1 VPGEGRGPDQF
12 VPGGAVSVE
21 RQRQGR
27 PYGGALGRHEGRVLD
42 QPGDRHAGPSA
53 GRLGEPD
60 EVLADH
66 RIPAGILCGRLA
78 WRVFADQLG
87 IVPAP
92 VVPLP
97 TLGVLVPAAL
107 ALALAIAAV
116 PGESAARAR
125 PAQILR
131 SE

>member
-1 VPGEGRGPDQF
+1 
-12 VPGGAVSVE
+12 VSW
-21 RQRQGR
+21 QA
-27 PYGGALGRHEGRVLD
+27 GALIG
-42 QPGDRHAGPSA
+42 AA
-53 GRLGEPD
+53 LGIG
-60 EVLADH
+60 
-66 RIPAGILCGRLA
+66 IPIGILCGRLA

-87 IVPAP
+87 ILPVT
-92 VVPLP
+92 VVPLA

-116 PGESAARAR
+116 PGESAARAQ